1 MALEALATAQLAI
14 GQVAAGSYS
23 FPTAV
28 IALLVALLIAGMLRL
43 YDLDWPIA
51 ILLLLGIAFTV
62 YEYYW
67 ESILLWLR
75 AIHAL

>member
-1 MALEALATAQLAI
+1 MA
-14 GQVAAGSYS
+14 VYYS
-23 FPTAV
+23 FPTVA

-43 YDLDWPIA
+43 FDLDWPIA

-67 ESILLWLR
+67 EPILQWLR

>member
-1 MALEALATAQLAI
+1 MALQALATAQLAI
-14 GQVAAGSYS
+14 GQVAAGSFS
-23 FPTAV
+23 FPVVA
-28 IALLVALLIAGMLRL
+28 IALLAALLIAGMLRL

-51 ILLLLGIAFTV
+51 LLLLLGIAFTV

-67 ESILLWLR
+67 EAVLQWLR